1 MASSLLQTFE
11 ALDSGTKHS
20 LADLDSP
27 RLLAFSALEIAE
39 TRAGVNQLTAEHIV
53 ACLEAA
59 GVSIKRLS
67 VTRALSSASGYVS
80 SRKEDDDVF
89 YRLMTKGKREIEH
102 VLGGEKLSV
111 VRIEKDQPRTAR
123 QGLGEVIKGLTGT
136 VRVCDPY
143 YGVRTLD
150 LLDNFPKNT
159 KVRFLTS
166 KTNESARQLAGA
178 LNDFKKE
185 KPNIEFRLVDKSAGL
200 HDRFLVGPD
209 LMLILGHGLKDIGT
223 KESFVIRLDKEL
235 VPDLIRETIAA
246 FDSKWNAGTIL

>member
-1 MASSLLQTFE
+1 MANSLLDTFGS
-11 ALDSGTKHS
+11 LDSETKHS

-39 TRAGVNQLTAEHIV
+39 TRAGVNELTAEHIV

-59 GVSIKRLS
+59 GVSIRRLS
-67 VTRALSSASGYVS
+67 VTRALSSASGHVS
-80 SRKEDDDVF
+80 SRKESGEVC

-102 VLGGEKLSV
+102 VVGGQKLSV

-123 QGLGEVIKGLTGT
+123 QGLGDVIKGLTGM

-150 LLDNFPKNT
+150 LLDNFPKNA

-166 KTNESARQLAGA
+166 KTNEPARNLDGA
-178 LNDFKKE
+178 LRDFKKE
-185 KPNIEFRLVDKSAGL
+185 KQNVEFRLVDKSAGL
-200 HDRFLVGPD
+200 HDRFLVSTN

-235 VPDLIRETIAA
+235 VPDLIKETIVA
-246 FDSKWNAGTIL
+246 FDAKWNAGTVL

>member
-1 MASSLLQTFE
+1 MANSLLDVF
-11 ALDSGTKHS
+11 ASLDSGTKHS
-20 LADLDSP
+20 LADLASP

-67 VTRALSSASGYVS
+67 VTRALSSASGHVS
-80 SRKEDDDVF
+80 SRIDDDEVS
-89 YRLMTKGKREIEH
+89 YRLMTKGKRETEH
-102 VLGGEKLSV
+102 VLGAGKLSV

-123 QGLGEVIKGLTGT
+123 QGLGEVIKGLSGT

-150 LLDNFPKNT
+150 LLDNFPKAI

-166 KTNESARQLAGA
+166 KTNEPARQLDGA
-178 LNDFKKE
+178 LKDFKKE
-185 KPNIEFRLVDKSAGL
+185 RPNVEFRVVDKSAGL
-200 HDRFLVGPD
+200 HDRFVVSAD
-209 LMLILGHGLKDIGT
+209 LLLILGHGLKDIGG
-223 KESFVIRLDKEL
+223 KESFVIRLDKDL
-235 VPDLIRETIAA
+235 VPDLIKETIAA
-246 FDSKWNAGTIL
+246 FDAKWSTGTVL